1 MMKIADLQA
10 KLAELNLVAKPV
22 QALPIPPRPSRK
34 RKAEPCPYD
43 DVYYTADD
51 LTDKDKQAIA
61 LFHYAY
67 FSQPWAGGRPDD
79 KRTFELLKRHALLEW
94 APHLPLEKRER
105 VYAYY
110 SVNEI

>member
-1 MMKIADLQA
+1 MKIAELQA
-10 KLAELNLVAKPV
+10 KLAGLKLAAQP

-43 DVYYTADD
+43 DIYYTEAD
-51 LTDKDKQAIA
+51 LTSEDKTAIA

-67 FSQPWAGGRPDD
+67 FSQPGSGTAAE
-79 KRTFELLKRHALLEW
+79 KASFEVLKRHTLLQW
-94 APHLPLEKRER
+94 AQYLPTEKRER

-110 SVNEI
+110 NSR